1 MSSPAVKRE
10 VTGISATVVITVASV
25 LMMYA
30 RNQRFFYRDDVEH
43 QHIGIFTALH
53 HNGYSINA
61 LGGFHKSWF
70 LSLITG
76 EVQFGVFN
84 PVSRARDWIAASG
97 DNLARSAMLIALM
110 YLVIAAIGAYV
121 AARALAISPSMS
133 VAASLFC
140 TFNVHLLY
148 WDAGSW
154 TPALIGFSWFAWFVA
169 AVWWTRRSIRF
180 APFIPIA
187 GYLLVSAGWPHAMI
201 ASGVV
206 ALAVGLEQLFKRTWR
221 TREALIY
228 TAACVT
234 TALVSSPVWVSAQV
248 FAGWAA
254 RAPHGL
260 FNDGFLTH
268 QLDALILS
276 FSPFVQP
283 YVDGFAGQGFMFEP
297 ITYIT
302 WVLPLAVYWIVTSQT
317 VRRLVRVDAIV
328 AGIISVGM
336 LGPSILGPTRWP
348 FRFQPFAAFLV
359 VMVAMRALQA
369 APTSGKTHTQFEHS
383 WRWIAPVVWLA
394 LTALRPR
401 LIPML
406 LTALLFI
413 AIPLAHHI
421 FLTYGQRVFAPLLV
435 VSMVATTGWL
445 MFASPSPAMPGDR
458 NAPASRAAIANQ
470 YSVLSGH
477 RVFALQSDLVG
488 AMTIERKRGRFRK
501 IPNDAF
507 AVTAKEM
514 ADGNIIQAANIDAEF
529 VTGYSAMPPDHLE
542 TVLGMKVNEGSEVFG
557 WSTERTAPALF
568 TVEPTTGKTWIELMG
583 VTAVMVQRGQQQQ
596 WFDAAGPTGWSVS
609 HEQPAWLLY
618 TNSAATTRNVV
629 SYRDAGVVVT
639 ETSGRASITSSTGG
653 KVLLSRPITP
663 GMNITVGGKAVAFKG
678 LAGAMPMITVP
689 SGVTG
694 DIAVRF
700 SLPHG
705 TFILATVI
713 AGLLVLIALCV
724 LALRQRTPLT

>member
-1 MSSPAVKRE
+1 
-10 VTGISATVVITVASV
+10 
-25 LMMYA
+25 MMYA

-43 QHIGIFTALH
+43 QHMGVFTALH
-53 HNGYSINA
+53 HNGYGINA
-61 LGGFHKSWF
+61 LGGFNKSWF

-76 EVQFGVFN
+76 EIQFGVFN
-84 PVSRARDWIAASG
+84 PFSYLRDWIAASG

-110 YLVIAAIGAYV
+110 YLVIAAIGSYV

-180 APFIPIA
+180 VPFIPVA

-201 ASGVV
+201 AGGVV
-206 ALAVGLEQLFKRTWR
+206 ALIVGLEHLFTRTWR

-228 TAACVT
+228 TAACVA
-234 TALVSSPVWVSAQV
+234 TALLSSPVWVSAQV

-254 RAPHGL
+254 RAPQGL
-260 FNDGFLTH
+260 YNDGFLTH
-268 QLDALILS
+268 QLDALVLS

-302 WVLPLAVYWIVTSQT
+302 WILPLAVYWVVTSQT
-317 VRRLVRVDAIV
+317 VRRLVRVDAVV
-328 AGIISVGM
+328 AGIVSVGM

-359 VMVAMRALQA
+359 VMVAMRVLQA
-369 APTSGKTHTQFEHS
+369 APTSGRTRTQFEHS

-401 LIPML
+401 LVPML
-406 LTALLFI
+406 LTALLFV
-413 AIPLAHHI
+413 AIPIAHRI
-421 FLTYGQRVFAPLLV
+421 FLTHGQRIFAPLLV
-435 VSMVATTGWL
+435 ASIVVTTGWL
-445 MFASPSPAMPGDR
+445 MYASPSPAMPGDR
-458 NAPASRAAIANQ
+458 NTPASRAAIASQ

-477 RVFALQSDLVG
+477 RVFVLQSDLAG
-488 AMTIERKRGRFRK
+488 AMTIERNRGRFRK
-501 IPNDAF
+501 IPNDDF
-507 AVTAKEM
+507 AITANEM
-514 ADGNIIQAANIDAEF
+514 ADGNIIQSANIDAEF
-529 VTGYSAMPPDHLE
+529 VTGYSAMPPDDLE
-542 TVLGMKVNEGSEVFG
+542 AVLGMKVDDGSAVFG
-557 WSTERTAPALF
+557 WSTEGTAPALF
-568 TVEPTTGKTWIELMG
+568 TVEPSTGKTWIELMG

-596 WFDAAGPTGWSVS
+596 WFDAAGPTGWTVS
-609 HEQPAWLLY
+609 YEQPAWVLY
-618 TNSAATTRNVV
+618 TNPAATKPTTV
-629 SYRDAGVVVT
+629 SYHDAGVVVS
-639 ETSGRASITSSTGG
+639 ETSGQSSITSSTGG

-663 GMNITVGGKAVAFKG
+663 GMNITVGGKAVAFTG
-678 LAGAMPMITVP
+678 LSGAMPMITVP

-694 DIAVRF
+694 DIAVSF
-700 SLPHG
+700 SLPHR
-705 TFILATVI
+705 TFILVTVI
-713 AGLLVLIALCV
+713 AGVLMLIALCV
-724 LALRQRTPLT
+724 LAIRQRSSLT